1 MPHAFCHLSTLTGG
15 DTNYSWC
22 KVLWLGLLAP
32 FRFFFFFFFRTLGNF
47 LIYMQWSGLR
57 WSFYMGGELFLNCSS
72 LNIQCSAKTLASL
85 ASVNPVLCFL
95 LRRMLGSSP
104 SPQCILETLS
114 RQYATAVL
122 HFTLLSFFSFGITIL
137 CCLVFNVWKVL
148 LLFFLFLFFSYMR
161 QEDNSSLWYIIVARS
176 RSPRYLFH
184 KGPRSYSLGKHM
196 IYIPKQNA
204 HKFNQLFHDHISF
217 HLDSVNSSI

>member
-32 FRFFFFFFFRTLGNF
+32 FRYFFFFQDIREFPHIHAMIRTQVKF
-47 LIYMQWSGLR
+47 LY
-57 WSFYMGGELFLNCSS
+57 GGELFLNCSS

-184 KGPRSYSLGKHM
+184 KGPKSYSLGKHM

>member
-1 MPHAFCHLSTLTGG
+1 MHFAICL
-15 DTNYSWC
+15 
-22 KVLWLGLLAP
+22 LWLEETPTILGARSYDWVYLLP
-32 FRFFFFFFFRTLGNF
+32 SGIFFFFQDIREFPHIHAMIRTQVKF
-47 LIYMQWSGLR
+47 LY
-57 WSFYMGGELFLNCSS
+57 GGELFLNCSS

-104 SPQCILETLS
+104 SPQCTLETLS
-114 RQYATAVL
+114 RQYATAVF

-137 CCLVFNVWKVL
+137 CCLVFNGWKVL

-184 KGPRSYSLGKHM
+184 KGPKSYRLGKHM